1 MNLSMFIK
9 ALAAVAVVAVV
20 ASYAWWA
27 PMAGLPADL
36 PDAARL
42 RQWFEGLGP
51 LGPAAIVG
59 AMVFAILVSPVPSA
73 PIALTAGAIYGH
85 VWGTLYVLA
94 GAELGAVMAFAISR
108 FLGYDLLHRWFGNR
122 LHKGLAGSQNFL
134 MGTVF
139 VSRLLPFISFD
150 IVSYA
155 AGLTSLSFW
164 RFAAATLAG
173 IVPASFLLA
182 HFGSELAGGETDRI
196 LIALVVLGLI
206 TAIPLLAKLTG
217 KSEPD

>member
-1 MNLSMFIK
+1 MFIK
-9 ALAAVAVVAVV
+9 ALAAVAVVAGL

-36 PDAARL
+36 PDTARL
-42 RQWFEGLGP
+42 RQWLDGLGP

-73 PIALTAGAIYGH
+73 PIAMMAGAMYGH
-85 VWGTLYVLA
+85 VWGTLYVLV

-139 VSRLLPFISFD
+139 VTRLMPFISFD

-155 AGLTSLSFW
+155 AGLTTLSFW

-182 HFGSELAGGETDRI
+182 HFGSELVGGETDRI